1 MLVTCLS
8 WLLFNNQLFIK
19 GKSSKNL
26 IFGDFVRG
34 VAWGGLAKS
43 KFFIKTGPFLDIS
56 TKGEGFFWDNLQWW
70 LGSDR
75 ISRVLISTAKR
86 CSSSQVHRSSNPIT
100 SDWHFRIL
108 SGNGFNWSGNG
119 LKWSVNGFRWSVNGL
134 KWSDNVPEN
143 IQNGQEMV
151 QSGQKKVGDGQEMI

>member
-43 KFFIKTGPFLDIS
+43 KFWAFFRHFH
-56 TKGEGFFWDNLQWW
+56 KGGRLFFWDNLQWW

-108 SGNGFNWSGNG
+108 SGNDFNWSGNG